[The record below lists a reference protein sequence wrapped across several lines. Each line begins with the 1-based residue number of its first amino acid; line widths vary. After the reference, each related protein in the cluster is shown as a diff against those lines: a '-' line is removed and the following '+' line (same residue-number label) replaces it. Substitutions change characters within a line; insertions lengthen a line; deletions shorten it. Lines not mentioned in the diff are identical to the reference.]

1 MAITWMND
9 PVQTLWYND
18 DPVYSASWQGGN
30 PVFESAKTAC
40 ELHLTLTSELSQ
52 NIYLYAPNSTWDSQI
67 TIPDSTDR
75 YFMINWGD
83 GTDVEYF
90 NCALKAIGHSYASAG
105 SYVVKICARKN
116 RPVAFGMKIV
126 AVWMGVMG
134 EAGSGQKAKTF
145 PQLTKVVVGSDGSLA
160 NQMAFQAC
168 TGLTEVAV
176 AADSDHET
184 MGSQLSIKPWG
195 ANLFTGCTAMQRL
208 IVNAATPPTLS
219 ANAIVDLPAECD
231 ILVPADSV
239 AAYQAASGWSDR
251 AAHIQAKQ

>member
-1 MAITWMND
+1 MNN
-9 PVQTLWYND
+9 PAQTLWYND
-18 DPVYSASWQGGN
+18 DPVYGASWMGT
-30 PVFESAKTAC
+30 PVFESMKTAC

-52 NIYLYAPNSTWDSQI
+52 NINLFAPNYNWDSSI
-67 TIPDSTDR
+67 TIPGSR
-75 YFMINWGD
+75 EKYFMISWGD
-83 GTDVEYF
+83 GTGVEYF
-90 NCALKAIGHSYASAG
+90 NCNIGAINHAYASAG
-105 SYVVKICARKN
+105 SYVVRICARKN
-116 RPVAFGMKIV
+116 RPVAFGMFLA
-126 AVWMGVMG
+126 AVWTGVMG
-134 EAGSGQKAKTF
+134 EAGSGQKAKTY

-168 TGLTEVAV
+168 TGLTEVVV

-219 ANAIVDLPAECD
+219 ANAIVDLPADCA
-231 ILVPADSV
+231 IYVPAASV

-251 AAHIQAKQ
+251 AAYIQAIP